1 MGMLGANLRATGGY
15 ATVGMDIVLSIIF
28 GFFGGRWLD
37 GKFGTEPYLAIIGL
51 AFGLAAAVRFLY
63 RATRRAKRE
72 MDRDDFKES
81 SVGRDARFA
90 LEQKDNER
98 RRQD

>member
-1 MGMLGANLRATGGY
+1 MGMLGTSLKASGGY

-37 GKFGTEPYLAIIGL
+37 GKLGTEPYLAVIGL
-51 AFGLAAAVRFLY
+51 AFGLAAAGRFLY
-63 RATRRAKRE
+63 RATRRANRE
-72 MDRDDFKES
+72 MAKDGFKES

-90 LEQKDNER
+90 LEQKENER
-98 RRQD
+98 KGQD